1 MMQRNI
7 TPVDIE
13 IAELLYPVL
22 VEAARG
28 GEKLT
33 CLQLIDRAKQR
44 HPDNAAIQKQVP
56 VGLGRRLATVRAFTA
71 PLGYP
76 DLTCLVVQPRTN
88 LPADVFP
95 NPEAEQ
101 AKVAAFDWKNV
112 EPAFFVQLGE
122 WRKVNERKA
131 KCDRGTAVQI
141 VWDYYS
147 ANRARMPSAIQQF
160 RELLIDEV
168 MGGEDVE
175 QAFAAIVSELA
186 PEVA

>member
-1 MMQRNI
+1 MTQRNI

-13 IAELLYPVL
+13 IAGILYPVL
-22 VEAARG
+22 VEAARD
-28 GEKLT
+28 GEMLT
-33 CLQLIDRAKQR
+33 CLQLIERAKLC
-44 HPDNAAIQKQVP
+44 HPDSAAIQKQVP

-112 EPAFFVQLGE
+112 EPAFFMQLGE
-122 WRKVNERKA
+122 WRRANERKA
-131 KCDRGTAVQI
+131 KRDRGTAVQI

-160 RELLIDEV
+160 REILIDEV
-168 MGGEDVE
+168 MGGEGVE
-175 QAFAAIVSELA
+175 QAFAAILSELT
-186 PEVA
+186 PEMA